1 VAVQVWIG
9 EKPEHP
15 QERRAIVA
23 LANGLQR
30 LDGLYLI
37 LANFSVGGRNI
48 DLVIIKQDGIFIIE
62 LKYCDGKIFG
72 DVNGPWF
79 VEGSNGERK
88 RLNPGRKNPY
98 NQVISYYYSLIN
110 FLNENRPRFL
120 SSQKAASIDFRTCRR
135 LVVIA
140 PVIQDGSQV
149 ETDWKVD
156 LKGLDELPAYLVTER
171 SSEIDLTE
179 EEMLAIPE
187 LLHCT
192 DWSEINTV
200 LVSAGGRTAAEEES
214 APVVAVLP
222 QQTATIV
229 PDAVVAVAEP
239 GIQKRPILREW
250 LVRTWSGR
258 AVLSLSLLTLALVV
272 ALTFAL
278 WPVSRPPIADQPGP
292 MTVSTSLPAG
302 GADAGSVVESVS
314 CTWSGFQ
321 PVGRRR
327 GVQPDT
333 WETVGIDG
341 VAQDLAPDVVVTLE
355 EVAFCDGQISIT
367 WSLRNNTNNTTV
379 SLPLDGENI
388 IVRDSF
394 GNQYPI
400 AEGRPSEIQAE
411 PLSKSQG
418 TAIITQPVNLS
429 AATLVI
435 QVKKLPFGEAT
446 WLVPVQGS

>member
-30 LDGLYLI
+30 LDALYLI

-62 LKYCDGKIFG
+62 LKYCDGKVFG

-110 FLNENRPRFL
+110 FLNENRPRFV

-140 PVIQDGSQV
+140 PIIQEGSQV

-171 SSEIDLTE
+171 STEIDLTE

-200 LVSAGGRTAAEEES
+200 LASAVGHTAEEEIPAVAVVQQPVQPTPVVS
-214 APVVAVLP
+214 TVAEPVVA
-222 QQTATIV
+222 A
-229 PDAVVAVAEP
+229 
-239 GIQKRPILREW
+239 RPRLREW
-250 LVRTWSGR
+250 VMGTWPGR
-258 AVLSLSLLTLALVV
+258 AVLALSLVTIGLIV
-272 ALTFAL
+272 ALTIAL
-278 WPVSRPPIADQPGP
+278 RPIPRPPTADQPGP
-292 MTVSTSLPAG
+292 MTASTSLPAG
-302 GADAGSVVESVS
+302 GADASSLTTVS

-355 EVAFCDGQISIT
+355 EVAFCDGQIHIT

-379 SLPLDGENI
+379 SLPLNAENI
-388 IVRDSF
+388 SVRDSF
-394 GNQYPI
+394 GNLYPI
-400 AEGRPSEIQAE
+400 AEGRPLEVRAE

-418 TAIITQPVNLS
+418 TAVITQPINLS